1 METSGKAAIIAR
13 PSIMTMNGEEAKILI
28 GERIPVVEETRSDGE
43 RYSSVRYEDVWIRLT
58 YTPYV
63 GIDNTVDATINAEV
77 SSPTLV
83 PEMKAYKITAREAKT
98 RVRMKPG
105 EVLVIGGLMDNRNQK
120 QLEKIPLLGDIPL
133 VGKLFRHSR
142 KTKDTVEMVILVKA
156 TVV

>member
-1 METSGKAAIIAR
+1 
-13 PSIMTMNGEEAKILI
+13 
-28 GERIPVVEETRSDGE
+28 
-43 RYSSVRYEDVWIRLT
+43 
-58 YTPYV
+58 
-63 GIDNTVDATINAEV
+63 
-77 SSPTLV
+77 
-83 PEMKAYKITAREAKT
+83 MKAYKITAREAKT